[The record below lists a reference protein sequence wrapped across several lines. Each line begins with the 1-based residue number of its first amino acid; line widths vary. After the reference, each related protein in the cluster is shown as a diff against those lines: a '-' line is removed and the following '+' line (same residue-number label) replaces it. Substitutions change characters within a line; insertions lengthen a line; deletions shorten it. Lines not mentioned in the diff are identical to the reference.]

1 MIERTEAT
9 FGIKPEWLAGD
20 TAYGSAPNLDWL
32 VNTKR
37 DIAPYIPVIDK
48 SQREDGTFSRED
60 FVYDAERDTY
70 TCPAGKTLATTGHV
84 NADNGIRYIAS
95 VPVCRACP
103 LKPNCCPNMPSR
115 RIVRDVHEA
124 ARDVAR
130 ALAKT
135 KAYEL
140 SRHLR
145 KKVEM
150 LFAHLKTHPASRPP
164 ATAWPKMERSSS
176 SRLPPSHRT
185 CAASPSSP
193 HVRRRGVCPR
203 AFREHCVVAFVQ
215 LGCVDSLCARDAKA
229 VASFAACSVSVIPS
243 PRRLL
248 QQNRPL
254 SISRRNR
261 MSGVGCIAT
270 VA

>member
-32 VNTKR
+32 VNTK

-164 ATAWPKMERSSS
+164 ATAWPKWSAVRVHVCRHRTE
-176 SRLPPSHRT
+176 LAPPRQAHRT
-185 CAASPSSP
+185 CAAGAYVRVRFVSIALWHSYSSAASTASAP
-193 HVRRRGVCPR
+193 VTLRLSLRSQR
-203 AFREHCVVAFVQ
+203 A
-215 LGCVDSLCARDAKA
+215 
-229 VASFAACSVSVIPS
+229 ASA
-243 PRRLL
+243 
-248 QQNRPL
+248 
-254 SISRRNR
+254 
-261 MSGVGCIAT
+261 
-270 VA
+270 

>member
-1 MIERTEAT
+1 LT
-9 FGIKPEWLAGD
+9 
-20 TAYGSAPNLDWL
+20 
-32 VNTKR
+32 
-37 DIAPYIPVIDK
+37 
-48 SQREDGTFSRED
+48 
-60 FVYDAERDTY
+60 
-70 TCPAGKTLATTGHV
+70 TTGNV

-150 LFAHLKTHPASRPP
+150 LFAHLKRIQ
-164 ATAWPKMERSSS
+164 
-176 SRLPPSHRT
+176 RLDGLRL
-185 CAASPSSP
+185 
-193 HVRRRGVCPR
+193 RGPN
-203 AFREHCVVAFVQ
+203 
-215 LGCVDSLCARDAKA
+215 G
-229 VASFAACSVSVIPS
+229 I
-243 PRRLL
+243 
-248 QQNRPL
+248 
-254 SISRRNR
+254 
-261 MSGVGCIAT
+261 T
-270 VA
+270 